1 MQTITTIGLDIAKS
15 VFQVHGVDASGQVV
29 IRRQLK
35 RRYVL
40 AFFQKL
46 PPCLV
51 GIEACASSH
60 HWSREL
66 KALGHTVRLMPPA
79 YVKPY
84 VKRQKNDAADAEAIC
99 EAVTRAN
106 MRFVATKTPEQ
117 QSCLTLHRTRHL
129 FIRQQT
135 AVINVIRAHLAEFG
149 IVAPV
154 GRKGVE
160 ELLDVVADP
169 SDKRVPEIARAC
181 LAALGAQLRR
191 LKEQI
196 LEFDRMIMAWH
207 RSNDASR
214 RLDAIPGVGPML
226 ATALVASVADPKVF
240 RSGRNFSA
248 WIGLV
253 PKQHSSGG
261 KDRLGSI
268 SKQGDRYLRSLFMAG
283 ALAVIRYAKIHGTK
297 HRPWLTALLARRP
310 TKVAAIALANKIA
323 RMAWA
328 MMVQRRALQG
338 TRRACGVNEIAP
350 DLRRDVT
357 VGKGEQHVM
366 QSRSI
371 RRSGQ
376 PTCASALSNAC

>member
-1 MQTITTIGLDIAKS
+1 MQAITTIGLDIAKS
-15 VFQVHGVDASGQVV
+15 VFQVHGVDAAGQVV
-29 IRRQLK
+29 VRRQLK

-40 AFFQKL
+40 AFFEKL
-46 PPCLV
+46 SPCLV

-66 KALGHTVRLMPPA
+66 QALGHTVRLMPPA

-84 VKRQKNDAADAEAIC
+84 VKRQKNDMADAEAIC

-106 MRFVATKTPEQ
+106 MRFVPTKTPEQ
-117 QSCLTLHRTRHL
+117 QSGLMLHRARHL

-135 AVINVIRAHLAEFG
+135 AVINAIRAHLGEFG

-154 GRKGVE
+154 GRNGVE
-160 ELLDVVADP
+160 ELLEVVADP
-169 SDKRVPEIARAC
+169 SDKRVPEIVRAC

-196 LEFDRMIMAWH
+196 LEFDRMIRAWH
-207 RSNDASR
+207 RSSEMSL
-214 RLDAIPGVGPML
+214 RLDDCPGIGPVL
-226 ATALVASVADPKVF
+226 ATALAATVADPKAF

-261 KDRLGSI
+261 KNRLGGI
-268 SKQGDRYLRSLFMAG
+268 SKQGDRYLRGLFVAG

-297 HRPWLTALLARRP
+297 HRPWLTALLGRRP

-328 MMVQRRALQG
+328 MMA
-338 TRRACGVNEIAP
+338 
-350 DLRRDVT
+350 
-357 VGKGEQHVM
+357 KGERYKEPV
-366 QSRSI
+366 
-371 RRSGQ
+371 
-376 PTCASALSNAC
+376 ALAA